1 MNFRLQ
7 QECDILSKERKN
19 VQEVIR
25 QEFADRL
32 VATEEENRR
41 LKNEMSE
48 MRARHKLEI
57 ERIEK
62 SKEEELE
69 EVHKRVKQ
77 AIVKKEDTVNQ
88 LRQQYD
94 AATKRADHL
103 ESLLE
108 QQRKQLLSLSKKK

>member
-1 MNFRLQ
+1 MELSERNTQDRYNDTKARLADVEGDNIRLNSLIKQ
-7 QECDILSKERKN
+7 KQEDVNGIKQECDRLSKERKN

-69 EVHKRVKQ
+69 EVHKR
-77 AIVKKEDTVNQ
+77 
-88 LRQQYD
+88 
-94 AATKRADHL
+94 
-103 ESLLE
+103 
-108 QQRKQLLSLSKKK
+108 